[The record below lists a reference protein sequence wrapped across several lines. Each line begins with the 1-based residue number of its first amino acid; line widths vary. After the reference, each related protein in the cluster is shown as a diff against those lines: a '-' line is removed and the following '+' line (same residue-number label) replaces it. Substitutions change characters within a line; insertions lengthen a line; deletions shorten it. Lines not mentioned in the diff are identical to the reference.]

1 MPETAATAASLSAH
15 LLIAVTGAPGTGKTS
30 LMAELAAALT
40 AAGQRVEGV
49 LALAGRRGASN
60 RGADEY
66 WLRIL
71 GTQEDISWAV
81 RDESTNPPYVF
92 EPESERK
99 LRAWARQLPD
109 RPPLLLLDEFGKFE
123 LAGRGLMPVWPE
135 LAARRPLI
143 VIISVRDD
151 LVSRVETALGR
162 PFDLCIQADSPDALR
177 RLQRATEDYGEW
189 TRLGLVGGAAG
200 GIEMSAGSAL
210 HAARV
215 PARGLLM
222 SSLQG
227 AMMTFAGFGL
237 AQPGRVIWVPF
248 ISAGLKAL
256 SPAGSRVRPMIAIC
270 MQGLLYGSAVQL
282 LGWNALGAIL
292 GGALIGAWSA
302 FQGFFLQYLFMGE
315 DLVRAY
321 DTVVLWLGERWGL
334 STPSLPWVLGGWA
347 IFCALISGGIA
358 ATAWK
363 LKAPPAVLGRLIER
377 EKSSAALPGGRRSR
391 WREFAH
397 WQFWLPLL
405 IVSTVL
411 LAAGRSWESVAWLG
425 LRFVAVGFVLLTL
438 VSLVQPARW
447 AEQLRRLGWWGPALA
462 VGDAFGRREPPK

>member
-1 MPETAATAASLSAH
+1 MPETSASAASLGAH

-30 LMAELAAALT
+30 LMAELAATL
-40 AAGQRVEGV
+40 AAGGQRVEGV
-49 LALAGRRGASN
+49 LALAGRRGAAG

-66 WLRIL
+66 WLRII
-71 GTQEDISWAV
+71 GTDEDLSWAV
-81 RDESTNPPYVF
+81 RDETTYPPYSF
-92 EPESERK
+92 EPESERR
-99 LRAWARQLPD
+99 LRAWAKQLPD
-109 RPPLLLLDEFGKFE
+109 RPPLLLIDEFGKFE

-143 VIISVRDD
+143 AIISVRDD
-151 LVSRVETALGR
+151 LLPQVEKVLGR
-162 PFDLCIQADSPDALR
+162 PFDLRIAAGSPDALQ

-200 GIEMSAGSAL
+200 GIEMSVGSFL

-215 PARGLLM
+215 PGRGLLM
-222 SSLQG
+222 CSLQG

-256 SPAGSRVRPMIAIC
+256 SPAGSRVRPMIAIG
-270 MQGLLYGSAVQL
+270 MQGLLYGSAVQV
-282 LGWNALGAIL
+282 LGWNALGIMI

-302 FQGFFLQYLFMGE
+302 FQGFLLQYLLVGD

-321 DTVVLWLGERWGL
+321 DTVVLWLAGRWGL
-334 STPSLPWVLGGWA
+334 RAPALPWVLAAWA
-347 IFCALISGGIA
+347 GICALIAGSVA
-358 ATAWK
+358 ATAWR
-363 LKAPPAVLGRLIER
+363 LRSPPAALARIVAQEKAAGRT
-377 EKSSAALPGGRRSR
+377 PVVRSR

-405 IVSTVL
+405 LVSSVL
-411 LAAGRSWESVAWLG
+411 LAAGRSWESIAWLA

-438 VSLVQPARW
+438 LSLVRPARW
-447 AEQLRRLGWWGPALA
+447 AEHLRRAGWWGPAVALGGA
-462 VGDAFGRREPPK
+462 LERRVPPQ